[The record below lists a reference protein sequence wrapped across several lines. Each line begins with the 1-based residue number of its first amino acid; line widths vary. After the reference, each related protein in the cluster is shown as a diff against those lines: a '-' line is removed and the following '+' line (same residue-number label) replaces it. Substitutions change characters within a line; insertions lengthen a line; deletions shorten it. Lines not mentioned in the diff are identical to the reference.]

1 LLGEGYGPPPSSIC
15 GIIETIVVK
24 EKTMD
29 FDNMSIKELRTYAK
43 EHGIKLQSATKKAD
57 ILAIVK
63 TNAEAGIEEDYD
75 ELLANAENEGQAVL
89 TSDREEA
96 RKAKEQE
103 IIAERVMNTDIDDRK
118 PTGNDMAVCVYSE
131 KKYSSS
137 HLGKLD
143 IGYNI
148 VKSDL
153 AKIWVR
159 LPDVRLADKEELQ
172 RAQAAGVRP
181 GQRVG
186 GKGRRM

>member
-1 LLGEGYGPPPSSIC
+1 
-15 GIIETIVVK
+15 
-24 EKTMD
+24 MN
-29 FDNMSIKELRTYAK
+29 FDELSIKELRTYAK
-43 EHGIKLQSATKKAD
+43 ENGIKLQSATKKSD

-63 TNAEAGIEEDYD
+63 ENATVEEDLESLLPVAD
-75 ELLANAENEGQAVL
+75 EDQTVL
-89 TSDREEA
+89 TSPNDEA
-96 RKAKEQE
+96 QKAKEDA
-103 IIAERVMNTDIDDRK
+103 IIAERVMNTEVEDRK
-118 PTGNDMAVCVYSE
+118 PTGSDMAVCLYSE

-148 VKSDL
+148 VKADL

-159 LPDVRLADKEELQ
+159 LPDVRIAEKEELQ
-172 RAQAAGVRP
+172 RAQAAGVKP

>member
-1 LLGEGYGPPPSSIC
+1 
-15 GIIETIVVK
+15 
-24 EKTMD
+24 MN
-29 FDNMSIKELRTYAK
+29 FDELSIKELRAYAK
-43 EHGIKLQSATKKAD
+43 ENGIKLQSATKKSD

-63 TNAEAGIEEDYD
+63 ENATVEEDLESLLPVVD
-75 ELLANAENEGQAVL
+75 EDQTVL
-89 TSDREEA
+89 TSPNDEA
-96 RKAKEQE
+96 QKAKEDA
-103 IIAERVMNTDIDDRK
+103 IIAERVMNTEVDDRK
-118 PTGNDMAVCVYSE
+118 PTGSDMAVCLYSE

-148 VKSDL
+148 VKADL

-159 LPDVRLADKEELQ
+159 LPDVRIAEKEELQ
-172 RAQAAGVRP
+172 RAQAAGVKP

>member
-1 LLGEGYGPPPSSIC
+1 
-15 GIIETIVVK
+15 
-24 EKTMD
+24 MN
-29 FDNMSIKELRTYAK
+29 FDELSIKELRTYAK
-43 EHGIKLQSATKKAD
+43 ENGIKLQSATKKSD

-63 TNAEAGIEEDYD
+63 ENATVEEGLESLLPVAD
-75 ELLANAENEGQAVL
+75 EDQTVL
-89 TSDREEA
+89 TSPNDEA
-96 RKAKEQE
+96 QKAKEDA
-103 IIAERVMNTDIDDRK
+103 IIAERVMNTEVDDRK
-118 PTGNDMAVCVYSE
+118 PTGSDMAVCLYSE

-148 VKSDL
+148 VKADL

-159 LPDVRLADKEELQ
+159 LPDVRIAEKEELQ
-172 RAQAAGVRP
+172 RAQAAGVKP

>member
-1 LLGEGYGPPPSSIC
+1 
-15 GIIETIVVK
+15 
-24 EKTMD
+24 MN
-29 FDNMSIKELRTYAK
+29 FDELSIKELRAYAK

-63 TNAEAGIEEDYD
+63 TSADAGIEEDYE
-75 ELLANAENEGQAVL
+75 ELVANAENEGQAVL
-89 TSDREEA
+89 TSDAEEA
-96 RKAKEQE
+96 RIAKEQE
-103 IIAERVMNTDIDDRK
+103 KIAERVMNTEVDDRK
-118 PTGNDMAVCVYSE
+118 PTGKDMAVCLYSE

-148 VKSDL
+148 VKADL

-159 LPDVRLADKEELQ
+159 LPDVRIADKEELQ
-172 RAQAAGVRP
+172 RAQAAGVKP

>member
-1 LLGEGYGPPPSSIC
+1 
-15 GIIETIVVK
+15 
-24 EKTMD
+24 MD
-29 FDNMSIKELRTYAK
+29 FDSMSIKDLRTYAK

-63 TNAEAGIEEDYD
+63 TSAEAGIEEDYD

-96 RKAKEQE
+96 RKAKEEE
-103 IIAERVMNTDIDDRK
+103 IIAERVMNTEVDERK
-118 PTGNDMAVCVYSE
+118 PTGSDMAVCLYSE
-131 KKYSSS
+131 KKYSST

-159 LPDVRLADKEELQ
+159 LPDVRVADKEELK
-172 RAQAAGVRP
+172 RAQAAGVKP

>member
-1 LLGEGYGPPPSSIC
+1 
-15 GIIETIVVK
+15 
-24 EKTMD
+24 MN
-29 FDNMSIKELRTYAK
+29 FDELSIKELRTYAK
-43 EHGIKLQSATKKAD
+43 ENGIKLQSATKKSD

-63 TNAEAGIEEDYD
+63 ENATVEEDLESLLPVSD
-75 ELLANAENEGQAVL
+75 EDQTVL
-89 TSDREEA
+89 TSPNDEA
-96 RKAKEQE
+96 QKAKEDA
-103 IIAERVMNTDIDDRK
+103 IIAERVMNTDVDDRK
-118 PTGNDMAVCVYSE
+118 PTGSDMAVCLYSE

-148 VKSDL
+148 VKADL

-159 LPDVRLADKEELQ
+159 LPDVRIAEKEELQ
-172 RAQAAGVRP
+172 RAQAAGVKP

>member
-1 LLGEGYGPPPSSIC
+1 
-15 GIIETIVVK
+15 
-24 EKTMD
+24 MN
-29 FDNMSIKELRTYAK
+29 FDELSIKELRIYAK
-43 EHGIKLQSATKKAD
+43 ENGIKLQSATKKSD

-63 TNAEAGIEEDYD
+63 ENATVEEDLESLLPVAD
-75 ELLANAENEGQAVL
+75 EDQTVL
-89 TSDREEA
+89 TSPNDEA
-96 RKAKEQE
+96 QKAKEDA
-103 IIAERVMNTDIDDRK
+103 IIAERVMNTEVDDRK
-118 PTGNDMAVCVYSE
+118 PTGSDMAVCLYSE

-148 VKSDL
+148 VKADL

-159 LPDVRLADKEELQ
+159 LPDVRIAEKEELQ
-172 RAQAAGVRP
+172 RAQAAGVKP